1 MVDIIEIMTIFL
13 ALIFLSIILLFH
25 ELGHFLLAKISK
37 VKVEEFGLGFPP
49 RIWAKKFKET
59 EYSLN
64 WIPFGGF
71 NKIKEESFESQ
82 PTGRR
87 MFILAGGVLTNVFL
101 GWIFFSLVFMLG
113 SRPLVMISD
122 LAPDSPAALAGLQKN
137 DVILSVVTEGEILAA
152 PFSNQQFIEFVNR
165 FRGEILD
172 IKINRNGK
180 DIDFQVL
187 SRKNPPAGQGSLGV
201 AIVEAGTP
209 AQPLG
214 RSLIEAAKTT
224 AQVIKL
230 TFYAIYQLITQAFI
244 KPEILNALTG
254 PVGAIALASQIGKI
268 GFVYLLQVM
277 AFLSV
282 GFAAFNV
289 LPFPALDGGHLLF
302 ILIEKIKGSPVPT
315 RFRNL
320 INAFGLSFLLV
331 LMFLVTIKDIR
342 GLI

>member
-1 MVDIIEIMTIFL
+1 MTIIL
-13 ALIFLSIILLFH
+13 ALIFLSIILLLH
-25 ELGHFLLAKISK
+25 ELGHFLLAKAAK

-49 RIWAKKFKET
+49 RIWAKKFGET

-82 PTGRR
+82 PPGRR
-87 MFILAGGVLTNVFL
+87 MLILAGGILANIFL
-101 GWIFFSLVFMLG
+101 GWLFFSLVFWLG
-113 SRPLVMISD
+113 SQSLVIIGD
-122 LAPDSPAALAGLQKN
+122 LAPGSPAALVGLQK
-137 DVILSVVTEGEILAA
+137 DDIFLSVASGKESLTT
-152 PFSNQQFIEFVNR
+152 PFSSQQFIEFVNR
-165 FRGEILD
+165 FQGENLTIE
-172 IKINRNGK
+172 INRSGK
-180 DIDFQVL
+180 NINFQLV
-187 SRKNPPAGQGSLGV
+187 SRKNPPAGEGSLGV
-201 AIVEAGTP
+201 VIIDVGAPAKPLGQSLVEAGK
-209 AQPLG
+209 A
-214 RSLIEAAKTT
+214 T
-224 AQVIKL
+224 AQVIQL
-230 TFYAIYQLITQAFI
+230 TFSAIYQLVTQAFL
-244 KPEILNALTG
+244 KPEILSALTG

-302 ILIEKIKGSPVPT
+302 VLIEKIKGSPIPA

-331 LMFLVTIKDIR
+331 LMFLVTIKDIK